1 MIFTILV
8 AMIPLSIL
16 SQGVTNSTVYSPDCK
31 KAINAVDASCKAQL
45 KEWIK
50 LLKDPCPKDT
60 DCTAEK
66 VKSICPRIE
75 KFNEW

>member
-31 KAINAVDASCKAQL
+31 KAINAVDYLRHIHAFAG
-45 KEWIK
+45 KENSVIK
-50 LLKDPCPKDT
+50 
-60 DCTAEK
+60 
-66 VKSICPRIE
+66 
-75 KFNEW
+75 F